1 MHKVSTGPNLR
12 VHASHPIEKV
22 PDSPIADVA
31 GTEIVLADVRSDA
44 EQELIPTSPPGVL
57 PRSYSTGGGDRR
69 PRTYPMHQTLG
80 GWQAFDTFLIHDA

>member
-31 GTEIVLADVRSDA
+31 ATDIVLPDVRSDA
-44 EQELIPTSPPGVL
+44 ERALIPTSPPGVL
-57 PRSYSTGGGDRR
+57 PRSYAAEGGDRQ
-69 PRTYPMHQTLG
+69 PQNYAMHQTLG
-80 GWQAFDTFLIHDA
+80 RVAILSHLADT